1 MRRAF
6 LFALLLTAAACG
18 NGIAQPVSPAQE
30 QGVSCPPG
38 VGRDAPAI
46 GRQSDKPLSDQLAAS
61 KGVIC
66 PPAGIDPQIQQR
78 PPEGGTMKVI
88 PPPGSPGG
96 NPNVQP
102 K

>member
-1 MRRAF
+1 MQRA
-6 LFALLLTAAACG
+6 LLHALLLTAAACG
-18 NGIAQPVSPAQE
+18 NAIGQTVPRGQE
-30 QGVSCPPG
+30 QGASCPPG
-38 VGRDAPAI
+38 VGSDAPAI
-46 GRQSDKPLSDQLAAS
+46 GRPSDKPLSDQLAAS

-66 PPAGIDPQIQQR
+66 PPAGIDPQMQQR
-78 PPEGGTMKVI
+78 PPEGGTLKVI